1 MNKYFDYAS
10 TTFMSDENIQLYGK
24 LLDKY
29 KYNSESLYPNGV
41 NTDNALS
48 RARRMIAEQLNVNEK
63 EIIFTS
69 CGSEANNM
77 AIKGV
82 ALARRNKG
90 KHIISTV
97 VEHSSVENSLR
108 WLEKYLDYEVTLL
121 EVDQNGIV
129 DVDKLASVIRNDTI
143 LVSIMM
149 VNNESGAIM
158 PIQQI
163 KNIVK
168 K

>member
-1 MNKYFDYAS
+1 
-10 TTFMSDENIQLYGK
+10 MSDENIQLYGK

-69 CGSEANNM
+69 CGSEPNNM

-108 WLEKYLDYEVTLL
+108 WL
-121 EVDQNGIV
+121 
-129 DVDKLASVIRNDTI
+129 
-143 LVSIMM
+143 
-149 VNNESGAIM
+149 
-158 PIQQI
+158 
-163 KNIVK
+163 
-168 K
+168 

>member
-82 ALARRNKG
+82 ALARRSKE
-90 KHIISTV
+90 KQIILFNRFADIGSKTTRKEKSV
-97 VEHSSVENSLR
+97 GLGLFVINELCILNNIDVEYKENENAEHGSIF
-108 WLEKYLDYEVTLL
+108 TLKFL
-121 EVDQNGIV
+121 KIG
-129 DVDKLASVIRNDTI
+129 
-143 LVSIMM
+143 
-149 VNNESGAIM
+149 
-158 PIQQI
+158 
-163 KNIVK
+163 
-168 K
+168 